1 MYDRPLCQR
10 VSQSSKTVEKTDKQI
25 FMPEVA
31 EAKTPQKCSDAALD
45 EGSSEKGPMPK
56 PESESQGQKTMP
68 ALGSIDPANDMA
80 VADMW

>member
-1 MYDRPLCQR
+1 
-10 VSQSSKTVEKTDKQI
+10 
-25 FMPEVA
+25 MPKVA

-45 EGSSEKGPMPK
+45 EGSSEKGPMPE

-80 VADMW
+80 LTELW

>member
-1 MYDRPLCQR
+1 MYNRPLCQR

-25 FMPEVA
+25 LMPKVA

-45 EGSSEKGPMPK
+45 EGSSEKGPMPE

-80 VADMW
+80 LADMW